1 MRIEFTKMAGA
12 GNDFVVLGPAY
23 IGLTGRGPE
32 LARHLCRRRASV
44 GADGLIVVD
53 DKAEEIFMHY
63 FNRDGSKADFCG
75 NGARCLVYYCAA
87 KGIASGA
94 IAFRSGSGRHEGEV
108 TADGASITM
117 QMPVLIKE
125 VMIDA
130 GGSRYQVTLVDS
142 GVPHAVILTQAID
155 SLEIEALGP
164 DIRFHPTFGS
174 EGANV
179 DFVDIGGGDP
189 YAIRTYER
197 GVEGETL
204 ACGSGCVAAAQVLRL
219 KNLAGRR
226 VGLRTAS
233 GDELVIE
240 FPPDR
245 RDEVLLSGPV
255 CIVYEGEIEFK
266 E

>member
-1 MRIEFTKMAGA
+1 MAGA

-23 IGLTGRGPE
+23 ASLADRGSE
-32 LARHLCRRRASV
+32 LARQFCRRRASV

-53 DKAEEIFMHY
+53 DTAEEIFMHY

-75 NGARCLVYYCAA
+75 NGARCLVYYCAV
-87 KGIASGA
+87 KGIRPGA

-108 TADGASITM
+108 TVDGARITM

-125 VMIDA
+125 TMMDA
-130 GGSRYQVTLVDS
+130 GGTRYQVSLVDS
-142 GVPHAVILTQAID
+142 GVPHAVILTRGID
-155 SLEIEALGP
+155 SLEIEALGA
-164 DIRFHPTFGS
+164 DIRFHPSFGS

-179 DFVDIGGGDP
+179 DFIDIGGGEP

-204 ACGSGCVAAAQVLRL
+204 ACGSGCVAAAHVLRL
-219 KNLAGRR
+219 KNLAGRQ
-226 VGLRTAS
+226 VALRTTS
-233 GDELVIE
+233 GDQLVVEL
-240 FPPDR
+240 PADR
-245 RDEVLLSGPV
+245 RDEVLLAGPV